1 MRVQGTKSWEWQ
13 KFLQIVLDGADRF
26 QTGVSRQ
33 RKMVSV
39 PGTPFV
45 ILNKIKQTGEQRMK

>member
-45 ILNKIKQTGEQRMK
+45 ILNKNKQENKE